1 MSRLHTHTHHCGEGS
16 PHNDTPLVKCGEGLT
31 VSLQY
36 KLYETLLQIA
46 IQHQETFSAKIIPL
60 YKSKRMMIITR
71 MLEADSTHLHL
82 GIALSYMRLYYN
94 VQLSPRPSNCNDVH
108 RQVRISRKPKTCSKT
123 QLLTNSTSPLVKKS
137 QRWLSKWLFSLAVVD
152 LWGGGLSSVFTRGP
166 IG

>member
-1 MSRLHTHTHHCGEGS
+1 M
-16 PHNDTPLVKCGEGLT
+16 
-31 VSLQY
+31 
-36 KLYETLLQIA
+36 
-46 IQHQETFSAKIIPL
+46 
-60 YKSKRMMIITR
+60 ITR

-123 QLLTNSTSPLVKKS
+123 QLLTNSTSPRVKKS

-152 LWGGGLSSVFTRGP
+152 LWGGGLSSVFTRGSGQVHKGRDTTRQAYSLGLNKLYACEQLLSYTYILP
-166 IG
+166 VLCTTHVTC